1 MSTGGSGVKDNKA
14 FSKRIGDFLAGK
26 GFYVVLF
33 VCVAVIGVSA
43 WILLFT
49 GNNPAAPKTDAIA
62 SPYASLQDAMDT
74 PNVNPHDA
82 AIMDTLRKK
91 PEVTTQPSQTPKPS
105 AAAPTGGKKEG
116 NAGEG
121 KSAPAMAKQ
130 PAFIWPVTGDIA
142 VMYSQNEL
150 IYNETMS
157 DWRTHNG
164 IDIYAPLGAKVM
176 AAADGKV
183 TEVRA
188 DDLMGTTV
196 VIDHGSGLKS
206 VYSNLTKTPVV
217 EKGDKVASGSVIA
230 AVGDT
235 ALGEANVVTHLHF
248 TILKDDQPVDPAL
261 YLPKK

>member
-1 MSTGGSGVKDNKA
+1 MKDNKA

-33 VCVAVIGVSA
+33 VCVAVIGISA
-43 WILLFT
+43 WILLFM
-49 GNNPAAPKTDAIA
+49 GNNPAAPNTDVIA
-62 SPYASLQDAMDT
+62 SPYASLQAAMDT
-74 PNVNPHDA
+74 PNVDPGDA
-82 AIMDTLRKK
+82 SIIDTLEQK
-91 PEVTTQPSQTPKPS
+91 PEVSPQPSQTPKPS
-105 AAAPTGGKKEG
+105 AATPTGGKTKD

-130 PAFIWPVTGDIA
+130 PAFIWPVAGDIA

-164 IDIYAPLGAKVM
+164 IDISAPIGTKVM

-183 TEVRA
+183 IEVTE

-196 VIDHGSGLKS
+196 IIDHGSGLKS
-206 VYSNLTKTPVV
+206 VYSNLAKTPVV
-217 EKGDKVASGSVIA
+217 EKGDKVASGAVIA

-248 TILKDDQPVDPAL
+248 TILKDDKPADPAL